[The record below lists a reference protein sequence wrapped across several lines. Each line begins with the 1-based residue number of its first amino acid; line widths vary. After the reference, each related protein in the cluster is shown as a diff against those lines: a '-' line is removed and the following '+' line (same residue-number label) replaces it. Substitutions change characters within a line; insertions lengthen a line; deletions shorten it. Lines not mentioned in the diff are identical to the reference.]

1 MAYANVIAN
10 QKQLKKTNKENIC
23 KVKNIYFCHLSRK
36 TSSISVYSY

>member
-23 KVKNIYFCHLSRK
+23 KVKTYTSAIFQERPHL
-36 TSSISVYSY
+36 